1 MASHS
6 ACAPSSALQCGHIKF
21 METKD
26 YKSKDSRQSTMVDRV
41 KGIFDMFAMRL
52 PGAGQTFLKEKAIIS
67 RMVYPAGP
75 RTQIHKTAAPV
86 AGQSME
92 EHQMFVQTWTKAMT
106 ACTDI
111 DVIGFPVWEEAIFK
125 MLQPI
130 YPELQAIFS
139 NYAQSIAGGSL
150 QKSTLLAVTM
160 QDNELASF
168 CRDSGLITEKF
179 SIARVQSIFRDV
191 AGTFQETSAV
201 GGTAESGQGG
211 GSGNFTGGIHMAGEK
226 RTVGWMLHSFLVST
240 GCPLDL
246 PLPLGAGFLVLLLLM
261 ALNRAN
267 PKLGSVG
274 EVRGR
279 TRLRPSCPSSHHAPL
294 SPSLRAF
301 PYIPL
306 SLPRRPARHFC

>member
-1 MASHS
+1 
-6 ACAPSSALQCGHIKF
+6 
-21 METKD
+21 
-26 YKSKDSRQSTMVDRV
+26 MVERV
-41 KGIFDMFAMRL
+41 NGIFDMFALRL
-52 PGAGQTFLKEKAIIS
+52 PGAGQSFLKEKAVIS
-67 RMVYPAGP
+67 RMLYPAGP
-75 RTQIHKTAAPV
+75 RTSIARTAGPV

-211 GSGNFTGGIHMAGEK
+211 GSGNFTGGIHMAG
-226 RTVGWMLHSFLVST
+226 
-240 GCPLDL
+240 
-246 PLPLGAGFLVLLLLM
+246 FLVLLLLM

-274 EVRGR
+274 ETGESAVDVPLPGCLETMLQQFILKKAKRNKMSILKGELMSSDYKAMVSSARGV
-279 TRLRPSCPSSHHAPL
+279 
-294 SPSLRAF
+294 
-301 PYIPL
+301 I
-306 SLPRRPARHFC
+306 